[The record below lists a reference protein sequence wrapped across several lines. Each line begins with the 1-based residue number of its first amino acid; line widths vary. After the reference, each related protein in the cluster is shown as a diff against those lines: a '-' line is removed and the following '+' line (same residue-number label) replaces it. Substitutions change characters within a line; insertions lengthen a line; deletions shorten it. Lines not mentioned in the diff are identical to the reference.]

1 MTIVY
6 TPVRLAALLAGASLS
21 ATAAMAQA
29 PATQAAAETGGAFE
43 EIIVTAQ
50 KRGENLQRAPLAI
63 SAISAQKADL
73 IGITEVRD
81 ISGLAPNVSI
91 SQGTTNATAAV
102 VTIRGIPT
110 AADETQGYDSPI
122 GLYLDGV
129 YLARSSAASF
139 EVAEIERIE
148 VLRGPQG
155 TLFGRNTTGG
165 AINFITKQP
174 DDEFGLKVRAGYG
187 NYNQWTGRA
196 ILNTGKMGD
205 TLSATLSY
213 LHKQRDG
220 VVDNL
225 LQPKKSQD
233 PGGNNTDA
241 FRIAVK
247 FEPSDSITITNIF
260 DYTVIDGVPHANQL
274 AGVGAG
280 VFRPNVTLDG
290 GSIAQVQPANVA
302 GYLGQASTT
311 ALEPGCGKPVQRAR
325 LDSICL
331 EGARSSR
338 DKLWGNLLRVEVDV
352 GPVKLRSSTSYREW
366 DNNIQG
372 SDLDGLGTV
381 RGAAFTNASL
391 LNGMPASLLQFV
403 VPPGAAGIV
412 AGLPVPTTTQP
423 LFQAK
428 NLRSQQQFSQELEII
443 SNYDSDFQWVIGGF
457 YFHEEGSESNEQS
470 FGFILDTNQIFL
482 ANFGALGPGFAAANP
497 ARFRNF
503 STPSSTLAYKAD
515 ADSFAVYGQGSWRP
529 GGAEAPFGVTLGLR
543 YTWDKKGFD
552 RSQNGA
558 TPFTASVDL
567 GLNRQR
573 TDFGKPTGHVTVDYR
588 ATDDVNL
595 YGRIA
600 RGYRSGGFNARQTT
614 NAAANLGLIPFNEE
628 TIWSYELGAKTEL
641 FDRLRLNAAVFY
653 NEYSDLQATIPIPGG
668 ATFGTQVT
676 NAGKINY
683 TGVEL
688 EGQLAITE
696 NLSVDGSFGYVHK
709 DVKNFPGADITGVI
723 RNIASV
729 ITPGNSPDYTA
740 NLAGN
745 LVFPLGDTA
754 RLTARV
760 GWSYVSSQFFFA
772 NPLTAPFNEDIK
784 ADPRSL
790 FDAQLR
796 IDNIQFGG
804 VGKGMA
810 VTLWGKNI
818 TNSEYIARGIDFG
831 QIGYGSV
838 IYGDPA
844 TYGITVDFEF

>member
-1 MTIVY
+1 MKTFNRALTLV
-6 TPVRLAALLAGASLS
+6 LLAGTSLAAS
-21 ATAAMAQA
+21 AAMAQ
-29 PATQAAAETGGAFE
+29 TVAADSNGLE

-50 KRGENLQRAPLAI
+50 KRGENLQRTPIAI
-63 SAISAQKADL
+63 SAIPSAKIDL
-73 IGITEVRD
+73 IGISEVRD
-81 ISGLAPNVSI
+81 ISALAPNVSVAGGI
-91 SQGTTNATAAV
+91 TNATAAV
-102 VTIRGIPT
+102 ITIRGIPT

-122 GLYLDGV
+122 GMYLDGV

-139 EVAEIERIE
+139 EVAEIERVE

-165 AINFITKQP
+165 AVNFITKLP

-196 ILNTGKMGD
+196 ILNTGKLGD
-205 TLSATLSY
+205 ALSATLSY
-213 LHKQRDG
+213 IHKQRDG
-220 VVDNL
+220 VVNNL
-225 LQPKKSQD
+225 LEPKNSRD
-233 PGGNNTDA
+233 PGSNNTDA
-241 FRIAVK
+241 FRVAVK
-247 FEPSDSITITNIF
+247 IEPSDNVTITNIF
-260 DYTVIDGVPHANQL
+260 DYTVIDGVAPAPQL
-274 AGVGAG
+274 AAVGDG
-280 VFRPNVTLDG
+280 VFRPNVSLDG

-302 GYLGQASTT
+302 GYLGQASTV
-311 ALEPGCGKPVQRAR
+311 ALDPGCGKPVQRAR
-325 LDSICL
+325 LDSICFN
-331 EGARSSR
+331 GARNSR
-338 DKLWGNLLRVEVDV
+338 DRLWGNLLRVEVDA

-366 DNNIQG
+366 NNNIEG
-372 SDLDGLGTV
+372 NDLDGLGTV
-381 RGAAFTNASL
+381 RGALFTNASL
-391 LNGMPASLLQFV
+391 LNGLPASLLQFV
-403 VPPGAAGIV
+403 VPPGAAGVV
-412 AGLPVPTTTQP
+412 AGLAVPTTTQP

-428 NLRSQQQFSQELEII
+428 NLRSQSQFSQEVEIV
-443 SNYDSDFQWVIGGF
+443 SNYDSNFQWVLGGF
-457 YFHEEGSESNEQS
+457 FFHEEGSESNEQS

-482 ANFGALGPGFAAANP
+482 GNFGALGPGLAAANP

-515 ADSFAVYGQGSWRP
+515 GDSFAVYGQGTYRP
-529 GGAEAPFGVTLGLR
+529 GGADGPLGITLGMR

-558 TPFTASVDL
+558 TPFSDPTDL
-567 GLNRQR
+567 ALNRR
-573 TDFGKPTGHVTVDYR
+573 KTSFSAPTGHFTVDYR
-588 ATDDVNL
+588 AGDDVNL

-614 NAAANLGLIPFNEE
+614 DAATKLGLIPFNKE

-641 FDRLRLNAAVFY
+641 FNRLRLNAAVFY

-688 EGQLAITE
+688 EGRLAITD
-696 NLSVDGSFGYVHK
+696 NLSMDGSFGYVHK
-709 DVKNFPGADITGVI
+709 DVKNFPGADTTGFI

-745 LVFPLGDTA
+745 FVYPLPNDA
-754 RLTARV
+754 KLTARV
-760 GWSYVSSQFFFA
+760 GWSYVSSYTHFA
-772 NPLTAPFNEDIK
+772 NPLTAPFNSQIK
-784 ADPRSL
+784 ADARSL

-796 IDNIQFGG
+796 IDNIKLGSFN
-804 VGKGMA
+804 KGLSL
-810 VTLWGKNI
+810 TFWGKNI
-818 TNSEYIARGIDFG
+818 TNNEYISRGIDFG
-831 QIGYGSV
+831 ALGYGSV

-844 TYGITVDFEF
+844 TYGATIDIAF

>member
-1 MTIVY
+1 MKTFNSA
-6 TPVRLAALLAGASLS
+6 LAVVLLAGTSFAAS
-21 ATAAMAQA
+21 AAMAQGV
-29 PATQAAAETGGAFE
+29 AADDNGLE

-50 KRGENLQRAPLAI
+50 KRGENLQRTPIAI
-63 SAISAQKADL
+63 SAIPAATVDL
-73 IGITEVRD
+73 IGISDVRD
-81 ISGLAPNVSI
+81 ISALAPNVSI
-91 SQGTTNATAAV
+91 SGGTTNATAAV
-102 VTIRGIPT
+102 ITIRGIPT

-122 GLYLDGV
+122 GMYLDGV

-165 AINFITKQP
+165 AVNFITKLP
-174 DDEFGLKVRAGYG
+174 DDDFSLQVRGGYG

-196 ILNTGKMGD
+196 ILNTGKLGD
-205 TLSATLSY
+205 AVSATFSY

-225 LQPKKSQD
+225 LEPRNSRD

-241 FRIAVK
+241 FRVAIK
-247 FEPSDSITITNIF
+247 IEPSDNITITNIF
-260 DYTVIDGVPHANQL
+260 DYTVIDGVAPANQL
-274 AGVGAG
+274 AAVGDG
-280 VFRPNVTLDG
+280 VFRPNVNLDG

-302 GYLGQASTT
+302 GYLAQSSTV
-311 ALEPGCGKPVQRAR
+311 ALEAGCGKPVQRAR

-331 EGARSSR
+331 EGARNSR
-338 DKLWGNLLRVEVDV
+338 DKLWGNLLRVEVDA
-352 GPVKLRSSTSYREW
+352 GPVKIRSSTSYREW
-366 DNNIQG
+366 NNNIEG

-391 LNGMPASLLQFV
+391 LNGMPAGLLQFV
-403 VPPGAAGIV
+403 VGPAAGV
-412 AGLPVPTTTQP
+412 VSGLPVPTTTQP

-428 NLRSQQQFSQELEII
+428 NLRSQNQFSQEVEIV
-443 SNYDSDFQWVIGGF
+443 SNYDSNFQWVLGGF

-470 FGFILDTNQIFL
+470 FGFIVDTNQIFL
-482 ANFGALGPGFAAANP
+482 ANFGGLGPGLAAANP

-503 STPSSTLAYKAD
+503 STPSSTLAYKSS
-515 ADSFAVYGQGSWRP
+515 ADSFAVYGQGTWRP
-529 GGAEAPFGVTLGLR
+529 GGAEGPLGVTLGLR
-543 YTWDKKGFD
+543 YTWDNKGFD

-558 TPFTASVDL
+558 TPFSAPADL
-567 GLNRQR
+567 ALNRQQAS
-573 TDFGKPTGHVTVDYR
+573 FNAPTGHFTVDYR
-588 ATDDVNL
+588 AGDDVNL

-641 FDRLRLNAAVFY
+641 FDRLRLNASVFY
-653 NEYSDLQATIPIPGG
+653 NEYRDLQATVPIPGG

-683 TGVEL
+683 TGIEVE
-688 EGQLAITE
+688 GRLAITS
-696 NLSVDGSFGYVHK
+696 NLSMDGSFGYVHK
-709 DVKNFPGADITGVI
+709 DVKNFPGADTTGVI

-745 LVFPLGDTA
+745 FVYPLGNDA
-754 RLTARV
+754 KLTARV

-772 NPLTAPFNEDIK
+772 NPLTAPFNNQIK
-784 ADPRSL
+784 ADARSL

-796 IDNIQFGG
+796 IDNIKFGSFT
-804 VGKGMA
+804 KGLGL
-810 VTLWGKNI
+810 TFWGKNI
-818 TNSEYIARGIDFG
+818 TNSEYIERGIDFG
-831 QIGYGSV
+831 ALGFGSV

-844 TYGITVDFEF
+844 TYGATIDIAF

>member
-1 MTIVY
+1 MMT
-6 TPVRLAALLAGASLS
+6 TFNRTLALALLAGTSLS
-21 ATAAMAQA
+21 ASAVMAQTTAAA
-29 PATQAAAETGGAFE
+29 ATETIDNGLE

-63 SAISAQKADL
+63 SAISTAKIDL
-73 IGITEVRD
+73 IGISEVRD
-81 ISGLAPNVSI
+81 LSALAPNLSI
-91 SQGTTNATAAV
+91 SGGTTNATSAV
-102 VTIRGIPT
+102 ITIRGIPT

-122 GLYLDGV
+122 GLYLDGI

-139 EVAEIERIE
+139 EVAEIERVE

-165 AINFITKQP
+165 AVNFITKLP

-196 ILNTGKMGD
+196 ILNTGKLGD
-205 TLSATLSY
+205 AFSATLSF
-213 LHKQRDG
+213 LHKQRNG

-225 LQPKKSQD
+225 LEPRKSRD

-241 FRIAVK
+241 FRIAIK
-247 FEPSDSITITNIF
+247 IEPSDNVTITNIF
-260 DYTVIDGVPHANQL
+260 DYTVIDGVPAANQL
-274 AGVGAG
+274 AAVGDG
-280 VFRPNVTLDG
+280 VFRPNVSLDG
-290 GSIAQVQPANVA
+290 GTIAQVQPANVA
-302 GYLGQASTT
+302 GYLAQST

-331 EGARSSR
+331 EGARNSR
-338 DKLWGNLLRVEVDV
+338 DRIWGNLLRVEVDA
-352 GPVKLRSSTSYREW
+352 GAVKLRSSTSYREW
-366 DNNIQG
+366 KNKIEG

-381 RGAAFTNASL
+381 RGALFTNATL
-391 LNGMPASLLQFV
+391 LNGLPASLLT
-403 VPPGAAGIV
+403 PLIGAGAAGFV
-412 AGLPVPTTTQP
+412 STQAVPTTTQP

-428 NLRSQQQFSQELEII
+428 NLRSQRQFSQELEII
-443 SNYDSDFQWVIGGF
+443 SNYDSDFQWVVGGF
-457 YFHEEGSESNEQS
+457 FFHEEGSESNEQS
-470 FGFILDTNQIFL
+470 FGFILDTNQIL
-482 ANFGALGPGFAAANP
+482 LGNFGALGPALAAANP

-503 STPSSTLAYKAD
+503 STPSSTLAYQAD
-515 ADSFAVYGQGSWRP
+515 GDSFAVYGQGTWRP
-529 GGAEAPFGVTLGLR
+529 GGAEGALGLTAGLR
-543 YTWDKKGFD
+543 YSWDKKGFD

-558 TPFTASVDL
+558 TPFTNPVDIA
-567 GLNRQR
+567 LNKQR
-573 TDFGKPTGHVTVDYR
+573 TSFSKPTGHVTIDYR

-653 NEYSDLQATIPIPGG
+653 NEYSDLQATVPIPGG

-683 TGVEL
+683 TGFEL
-688 EGQLAITE
+688 EGRLAITE
-696 NLSVDGSFGYVHK
+696 SLSMDGSFGYVHK
-709 DVKNFPGADITGVI
+709 SVKSFPGADIAGVI

-729 ITPGNSPDYTA
+729 ATPGFSPDYTA

-745 LVFPLGDTA
+745 FVYPLGNDA
-754 RLTARV
+754 KLTARV
-760 GWSYVSSQFFFA
+760 GWSYVSSQFFFI
-772 NPLTAPFNEDIK
+772 NPLTAPFNNQIK
-784 ADPRSL
+784 ADARSL

-796 IDNIQFGG
+796 IDNIK
-804 VGKGMA
+804 VGSFTKGLGI
-810 VTLWGKNI
+810 TFWGKNI
-818 TNSEYIARGIDFG
+818 TNSEYISRGIDFG
-831 QIGYGSV
+831 QLGFGSV

-844 TYGITVDFEF
+844 TYGATVDIAF

>member
-1 MTIVY
+1 MKTFN
-6 TPVRLAALLAGASLS
+6 RALAVVLLAGTSLAAS
-21 ATAAMAQA
+21 AAMAQ
-29 PATQAAAETGGAFE
+29 TVAADSNGLE

-50 KRGENLQRAPLAI
+50 KRGENLQRTPLAI
-63 SAISAQKADL
+63 SAIPSAKIDL
-73 IGITEVRD
+73 IGISEVRD
-81 ISGLAPNVSI
+81 LSALAPNLSI
-91 SQGTTNATAAV
+91 SGGTTNATAAV
-102 VTIRGIPT
+102 ITIRGIPT

-139 EVAEIERIE
+139 EVAEIERVE

-165 AINFITKQP
+165 AVNFITKLP

-196 ILNTGKMGD
+196 ILNTGKLGD
-205 TLSATLSY
+205 ALSATLSY

-225 LQPKKSQD
+225 LEPKNSRD
-233 PGGNNTDA
+233 PGGNQTDA
-241 FRIAVK
+241 FRVAIK
-247 FEPSDSITITNIF
+247 IEPSDNITITNIF
-260 DYTVIDGVPHANQL
+260 DYTVIDGVAPANQL
-274 AGVGAG
+274 AAVGDG
-280 VFRPNVTLDG
+280 VFRPNVSLDG
-290 GSIAQVQPANVA
+290 GTIAQVQPANVA
-302 GYLGQASTT
+302 GYLAQASTV
-311 ALEPGCGKPVQRAR
+311 ALQAGCGKPVQRAR

-331 EGARSSR
+331 EGARNSR
-338 DKLWGNLLRVEVDV
+338 DKLWGNLLRVEVDA

-366 DNNIQG
+366 NNNIEG
-372 SDLDGLGTV
+372 SDLDGLGSV
-381 RGAAFTNASL
+381 RGALFSNASL
-391 LNGMPASLLQFV
+391 LNGLPASLLQFV
-403 VPPGAAGIV
+403 VPPGAAGVV
-412 AGLPVPTTTQP
+412 AGLAVPTTTQP

-428 NLRSQQQFSQELEII
+428 NLRSQSQFSQEVEIV
-443 SNYDSDFQWVIGGF
+443 SNYDSNFQWVLGGF
-457 YFHEEGSESNEQS
+457 FFHEEGAESNEQS

-482 ANFGALGPGFAAANP
+482 GNFGALGPGLAAANP

-515 ADSFAVYGQGSWRP
+515 GDSFAVYGQGTYRP
-529 GGAEAPFGVTLGLR
+529 GGADGPLGVTLGMR
-543 YTWDKKGFD
+543 YTWDKKGFN

-558 TPFTASVDL
+558 TPFTDPTDL
-567 GLNRQR
+567 ALNRQK
-573 TDFGKPTGHVTVDYR
+573 TSFGKPTGHVTVDYR
-588 ATDDVNL
+588 ASDDVNL
-595 YGRIA
+595 YGRLA

-614 NAAANLGLIPFNEE
+614 NTAAKLGLIPFNEE

-641 FDRLRLNAAVFY
+641 FNRLRLNAAVFY

-688 EGQLAITE
+688 EGRLAITD
-696 NLSVDGSFGYVHK
+696 NLSMDGSFGYVHK
-709 DVKNFPGADITGVI
+709 DVKNFPGADTAGVI

-745 LVFPLGDTA
+745 FVYPLPNDA
-754 RLTARV
+754 KLTARV
-760 GWSYVSSQFFFA
+760 GWSYVSSQTFFA
-772 NPLTAPFNEDIK
+772 NPLAAPFNSQIK
-784 ADPRSL
+784 ADARSL

-796 IDNIQFGG
+796 IDNIKLGSFT
-804 VGKGMA
+804 KGLGL
-810 VTLWGKNI
+810 TFWGKNI
-818 TNSEYIARGIDFG
+818 ANSEYISRGIDFG
-831 QIGYGSV
+831 ALGFGSV

-844 TYGITVDFEF
+844 TYGATIDIAF

>member
-1 MTIVY
+1 MKTFNSA
-6 TPVRLAALLAGASLS
+6 LAVVLLAGTSFAAS
-21 ATAAMAQA
+21 AAMAQSV
-29 PATQAAAETGGAFE
+29 AADDNGLE

-50 KRGENLQRAPLAI
+50 KRGENLQRTPIAI
-63 SAISAQKADL
+63 SAIPAATVDL
-73 IGITEVRD
+73 IGISDVRD
-81 ISGLAPNVSI
+81 ISALAPNVSI
-91 SQGTTNATAAV
+91 SGGTTNATAAV
-102 VTIRGIPT
+102 ITIRGIPT

-122 GLYLDGV
+122 GMYLDGV

-165 AINFITKQP
+165 AVNFITKLP
-174 DDEFGLKVRAGYG
+174 DDDFSLQVRGGYG

-196 ILNTGKMGD
+196 ILNTGKLGD
-205 TLSATLSY
+205 AVSATFSY

-225 LQPKKSQD
+225 LEPRNSRD

-241 FRIAVK
+241 FRVAIK
-247 FEPSDSITITNIF
+247 IEPSDNITITNIF
-260 DYTVIDGVPHANQL
+260 DYTVIDGVAPANQL
-274 AGVGAG
+274 AAVGDG
-280 VFRPNVTLDG
+280 VFRPNVNLDG

-302 GYLGQASTT
+302 GYLAQSSTV
-311 ALEPGCGKPVQRAR
+311 ALEAGCGKPVQRAR

-331 EGARSSR
+331 EGARNSR
-338 DKLWGNLLRVEVDV
+338 DKLWGNLLRVEVDA
-352 GPVKLRSSTSYREW
+352 GPVKIRSSTSYREW
-366 DNNIQG
+366 NNNIEG

-391 LNGMPASLLQFV
+391 LNGMPAGLLQFV
-403 VPPGAAGIV
+403 VGPAAGV
-412 AGLPVPTTTQP
+412 VSGLPVPTTTQP

-428 NLRSQQQFSQELEII
+428 NLRSQNQFSQEVEIV
-443 SNYDSDFQWVIGGF
+443 SNYDSNFQWVLGGF

-482 ANFGALGPGFAAANP
+482 ANFGGLGPGLAAANP

-503 STPSSTLAYKAD
+503 ATPSSTLAYKSS
-515 ADSFAVYGQGSWRP
+515 ADSFAVYGQGTWRP
-529 GGAEAPFGVTLGLR
+529 GGAEGPLGVTLGLR
-543 YTWDKKGFD
+543 YTWDNKGFD

-558 TPFTASVDL
+558 TPFSAPADL
-567 GLNRQR
+567 ALNRQQAS
-573 TDFGKPTGHVTVDYR
+573 FNAPTGHFTVDYR
-588 ATDDVNL
+588 AGDDVNL

-653 NEYSDLQATIPIPGG
+653 NEYSDLQATVPIPGG

-683 TGVEL
+683 TGIEI
-688 EGQLAITE
+688 EGRLAITS
-696 NLSVDGSFGYVHK
+696 NLSMDGSFGYVHK
-709 DVKNFPGADITGVI
+709 DVKNFPGADTTGVI

-745 LVFPLGDTA
+745 FVYPLGNDA
-754 RLTARV
+754 KLTARV

-772 NPLTAPFNEDIK
+772 NPLTAPFNNQIK
-784 ADPRSL
+784 ADARSL

-796 IDNIQFGG
+796 IDNIKFGSFT
-804 VGKGMA
+804 KGLGL
-810 VTLWGKNI
+810 TFWGKNI
-818 TNSEYIARGIDFG
+818 TNSEYIERGIDFG
-831 QIGYGSV
+831 ALGFGSV

-844 TYGITVDFEF
+844 TYGATIDIAF

>member
-1 MTIVY
+1 MKTFN
-6 TPVRLAALLAGASLS
+6 RALAVVLLAGTSLAAS
-21 ATAAMAQA
+21 AAMAQ
-29 PATQAAAETGGAFE
+29 TVAADSNGLE

-50 KRGENLQRAPLAI
+50 KRGENLQRTPLAI
-63 SAISAQKADL
+63 SAIPSAKIDL
-73 IGITEVRD
+73 IGISEVRD
-81 ISGLAPNVSI
+81 LSALAPNLSI
-91 SQGTTNATAAV
+91 SGGTTNATAAV
-102 VTIRGIPT
+102 ITIRGIPT

-139 EVAEIERIE
+139 EVAEIERVE

-165 AINFITKQP
+165 AVNFITKLP

-196 ILNTGKMGD
+196 ILNTGKLGD
-205 TLSATLSY
+205 ALSATLSY

-225 LQPKKSQD
+225 LEPKNSRD
-233 PGGNNTDA
+233 PGGNQTDA
-241 FRIAVK
+241 FRVAIK
-247 FEPSDSITITNIF
+247 IEPSDNITITNIF
-260 DYTVIDGVPHANQL
+260 DYTVIDGVAPANQL
-274 AGVGAG
+274 AAVGDG
-280 VFRPNVTLDG
+280 VFRPNVSLDG
-290 GSIAQVQPANVA
+290 GTIAQVQPANVA
-302 GYLGQASTT
+302 GYLAQASTV
-311 ALEPGCGKPVQRAR
+311 ALQAGCGKPVQRAR

-331 EGARSSR
+331 EGARNSR
-338 DKLWGNLLRVEVDV
+338 DKLWGNLLRVEVDA

-366 DNNIQG
+366 NNNIEG
-372 SDLDGLGTV
+372 SDLDGLGSV
-381 RGAAFTNASL
+381 RGALFSNASL
-391 LNGMPASLLQFV
+391 LNGLPASLLQFV
-403 VPPGAAGIV
+403 VPPGAAGVV
-412 AGLPVPTTTQP
+412 AGLAVPTTTQP

-428 NLRSQQQFSQELEII
+428 NLRSQSQFSQEVEIV
-443 SNYDSDFQWVIGGF
+443 SNYDSNFQWVLGGF
-457 YFHEEGSESNEQS
+457 FFHEEGAESNEQS

-482 ANFGALGPGFAAANP
+482 GNFGALGPGLAAANP

-503 STPSSTLAYKAD
+503 STPSSTLAYTAD
-515 ADSFAVYGQGSWRP
+515 GDSFAVYGQGTYRP
-529 GGAEAPFGVTLGLR
+529 GGADGPLGVTLGMR
-543 YTWDKKGFD
+543 YTWDKKGFN

-558 TPFTASVDL
+558 TPFTDPTDL
-567 GLNRQR
+567 ALNRQK
-573 TDFGKPTGHVTVDYR
+573 TSFGKPTGHVTVDYR
-588 ATDDVNL
+588 ASDDVNL
-595 YGRIA
+595 YGRLA

-614 NAAANLGLIPFNEE
+614 NAAAKLGLIPFNEE

-641 FDRLRLNAAVFY
+641 FNRLRLNAAVFY

-688 EGQLAITE
+688 EGRLAITD
-696 NLSVDGSFGYVHK
+696 NLSMDGSFGYVHK
-709 DVKNFPGADITGVI
+709 DVKNFPGADTAGVI

-745 LVFPLGDTA
+745 FVYPLPNDA
-754 RLTARV
+754 KLTARV
-760 GWSYVSSQFFFA
+760 GWSYVSSQTFFA
-772 NPLTAPFNEDIK
+772 NPLAAPFNSQIK
-784 ADPRSL
+784 ADARSL

-796 IDNIQFGG
+796 IDNIKLGSFT
-804 VGKGMA
+804 KGLGL
-810 VTLWGKNI
+810 TFWGKNI
-818 TNSEYIARGIDFG
+818 ANSEYISRGIDFG
-831 QIGYGSV
+831 ALGFGSV

-844 TYGITVDFEF
+844 TYGATIDIAF